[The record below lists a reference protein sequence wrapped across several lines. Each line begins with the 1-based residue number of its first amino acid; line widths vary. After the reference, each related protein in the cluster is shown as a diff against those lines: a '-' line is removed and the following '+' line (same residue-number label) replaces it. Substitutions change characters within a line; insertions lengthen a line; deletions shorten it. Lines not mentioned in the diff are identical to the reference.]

1 MSNKPKIYANCKAG
15 CLWETVHKDDF
26 QRSAGFIRQ
35 NVTDNGTFK
44 EFTLEAGQTCILK
57 GDIFEDTTAGRSCKV
72 SYEIRDIN
80 NNVYKGPYTLLCS
93 RFDTFIRLKHCGT
106 YEEEDGTYTIYYEM
120 QELTYDSATG
130 EWSTKVYQ
138 TFEGLPD
145 SQIVI
150 RLMYV
155 DEVYL
160 VNDAMD
166 SIVNAEE
173 VSV

>member
-35 NVTDNGTFK
+35 NVTDNGSFK
-44 EFTLEAGQTCILK
+44 EFNLEAGQTCILK
-57 GDIFEDTTAGRSCKV
+57 GDIVDENYFWKV
-72 SYEIRDIN
+72 VFEIRDEFN
-80 NNVYKGPYTLLCS
+80 NIYQNATAILRDGW
-93 RFDTFIRLKHCGT
+93 DTYIRVKHCGVF
-106 YEEEDGTYTIYYEM
+106 EQADGTYKIFYETNGTNGG
-120 QELTYDSATG
+120 QLSCANCN
-130 EWSTKVYQ
+130 SPN
-138 TFEGLPD
+138 L
-145 SQIVI
+145 VI

-166 SIVNAEE
+166 AILNAEE
-173 VSV
+173 ESV